1 MYKIYINNAPLV
13 LLQKGEL
20 SDLRDTGPLDVTGV
34 YLGKSKFF
42 FPYID
47 FLEKNGEDGSVT
59 LICEDVV
66 RAFSDFS
73 GLFEVIE
80 AGGGVVRNPLG
91 KVAMIFRRG
100 FWDLPKGKLDPG
112 ENMLQAAIR
121 EVKEELGLVHVQ
133 AGPHLIT
140 TYHTYRSGKGK
151 RILKVST
158 WFVMD
163 CRDEA
168 LIPQAEE
175 DIEYAEWV
183 AMGQPLKQKHPIF
196 KNIQEVLTAYE
207 QYLVALHT
215 R

>member
-1 MYKIYINNAPLV
+1 M
-13 LLQKGEL
+13 
-20 SDLRDTGPLDVTGV
+20 RDTGPLDVTGV

-47 FLEKNGEDGSVT
+47 FLEKNGESASVT
-59 LICEDVV
+59 LHCEDVIK
-66 RAFSDFS
+66 AFSDFS
-73 GLFEVIE
+73 SLFEVIE
-80 AGGGVVRNPLG
+80 AGGGVVRNPVG
-91 KVAMIFRRG
+91 KIAMIFRRG

-121 EVKEELGLVHVQ
+121 EVKEELGLIHVM
-133 AGPHLIT
+133 AGPHLVT
-140 TYHTYRSGKGK
+140 TYHTYRGGKGK

-168 LIPQAEE
+168 LTPQVEE
-175 DIEYAEWV
+175 DIERAEWV
-183 AMGQPLKQKHPIF
+183 STGEPLHQKQPIF
-196 KNIQEVLTAYE
+196 NNIREVITAYE
-207 QYLVALHT
+207 QYISSLIK